1 MNAVNATRQ
10 GRRLVYHV
18 AERSVTIDALDTLAV
33 DLIQK
38 VFADWHLIPRGENG
52 SCSTGCTLRI
62 RTDSDLPS
70 IPSGSHRFEIADNGI
85 CHSNAATL
93 YLEIHNSMVV
103 LGLPGLADVEVWINP
118 AGTSNFQELI
128 RVVSYAFSSALR
140 RCGLFELHSAA
151 VVDPTSN
158 EGVLIVGPSGSGK
171 STLTTQLAAAGWPYL
186 TDDVLM
192 LGTRRD
198 EIAAWP
204 VRRCF
209 AITEQTLSQ
218 NQFLQTRVSFAPLGN
233 AEKARFLPHDVFV
246 SEFRES
252 CTPRSLFFSQVTHN
266 KESRISP
273 LTAGEV
279 MTRLLRMSP
288 WAAYDKSTAR
298 EHLACLSRLSQQCKG
313 FDLCAGSDFLL
324 PGKAS
329 GVMASLGQQSVKQ

>member
-18 AERSVTIDALDTLAV
+18 AERSVTIDALDASAA
-33 DLIQK
+33 DLIEK
-38 VFADWHLIPRGENG
+38 VFAEWHLMPKGENG
-52 SCSTGCTLRI
+52 SGSTGCSIRI
-62 RTDSDLPS
+62 RTDSELPS

-85 CHSNAATL
+85 CHSNGPTL
-93 YLEIHNSMVV
+93 HLEIHNSLVV

-118 AGTSNFQELI
+118 AGTSDFQELI

-151 VVDPTSN
+151 LVVPTSN
-158 EGVLIVGPSGSGK
+158 EGVLIIGPSGSGK

-192 LGTRRD
+192 LGSRD
-198 EIAAWP
+198 NEIAAWP

-218 NQFLQTRVSFAPLGN
+218 NQFLQTRVSFAPMGN
-233 AEKARFLPHDVFV
+233 AEKARFLPNDVFV
-246 SEFRES
+246 SGFRES
-252 CTPRSLFFSQVTHN
+252 CTPRSLFFSQVAHEE
-266 KESRISP
+266 ESRIAP
-273 LTAGEV
+273 LSAGEV

-288 WAAYDKSTAR
+288 WAAYDQSTAR
-298 EHLACLSRLSQQCKG
+298 EHLSGLSRLAQQCKG
-313 FDLCAGSDFLL
+313 FDLFAGSDFLL

-329 GVMASLGQQSVKQ
+329 DVMTSLGQK